1 MPHNTKHYDTLG
13 VSPTAT
19 ETEIKKAY
27 RKLAIKYH
35 PDKNPDA
42 GDKFKDISHAYEIL
56 SDPEKRESYDR
67 YGDEDPLDVA
77 GWGAAMDPTDVFAQL
92 FGDVAGS
99 FGNPMNNKRPRKGED
114 LIHKYSLSL
123 EELYIGKKVKFSL
136 QKNVICRQCQGKG
149 GKPGSVKRCS
159 ACNGLG
165 TKVATRQ
172 MGPGVIT
179 QTQSTCASCNG
190 DGEAI
195 RDKDRCKQ
203 CKGAKVVNEKKAMEI
218 FIEKGMRH
226 GEEIIIRGAADEQP
240 SIESGDVVLVLQQRP
255 HPVFERQGS
264 DLFCKVRI
272 SLAEALCGFSKIL
285 LTHLDGRGIHVEQ
298 PAGQVIKPGDTKRIT
313 GEGMPHR
320 KQPVDKGD
328 LYIAFDIEFPESN
341 WLTPEKLKVCF

>member
-1 MPHNTKHYDTLG
+1 MQ
-13 VSPTAT
+13 
-19 ETEIKKAY
+19 AY

-136 QKNVICRQCQGKG
+136 QKNVI
-149 GKPGSVKRCS
+149 
-159 ACNGLG
+159 
-165 TKVATRQ
+165 
-172 MGPGVIT
+172 
-179 QTQSTCASCNG
+179 CNG

-341 WLTPEKLKVCF
+341 WLTPEKLKHLEPLLPDRGEAPAVPELVDHYELSDASMKDFGARQSHAGNAYDSDNESEV